1 MNIASAPLSRRAFL
15 RGAGV
20 SLALPFL
27 DAMWPHRLVGAPAA
41 APKRLVAVC
50 TSLGIY
56 GPALFPKQPGR
67 DYESTPY
74 LDLIKEHRKDVTVF
88 SGLSHPDQSGADG
101 HSSEMTWLTSARH
114 PGLGGF
120 RNSISLDQYV
130 AERHGFET
138 RYPSLILGTN
148 NVSQSYT
155 ASGVMIP
162 AETRPSSVFTKLFID
177 GTPAEIEQQV

>member
-1 MNIASAPLSRRAFL
+1 MRLLHAPLSRRAFL
-15 RGAGV
+15 RGTGV

-27 DAMWPHRLVGAPAA
+27 DAMWPRGLRAEDRI

-56 GPALFPKQPGR
+56 GPALFPKETGR
-67 DYESTPY
+67 DYESTSY

-120 RNSISLDQYV
+120 RNSISLDQ
-130 AERHGFET
+130 
-138 RYPSLILGTN
+138 
-148 NVSQSYT
+148 
-155 ASGVMIP
+155 
-162 AETRPSSVFTKLFID
+162 
-177 GTPAEIEQQV
+177 